1 MKEVF
6 KWFLCLM
13 LVAANFACDRQG
25 VDYIGEELN
34 EVYNEIAEGE
44 ACEVFDLANHDYVY
58 SVNSWK
64 KSREAAVRVEVDAG
78 FGLVGGSGTYFKIG
92 KDTVVVTAAHLYTF
106 SPGLVFQ
113 DEAIITTPHE
123 KVVGTLVYI
132 DRYVDIAVIKVPT
145 LDSRNAPKFRRA
157 KKLEVGTDVV
167 YSGFPGANN
176 LLTFGG
182 VLIGEGYGTDVA
194 MQSVA
199 WPGSSGSGVFD
210 TEGNFVGVVSAI
222 MVGHGIEGRQL
233 IESIVYVA
241 PSNLIDSRQL
251 KANLDKHGRT
261 RHEGF

>member
-1 MKEVF
+1 
-6 KWFLCLM
+6 
-13 LVAANFACDRQG
+13 
-25 VDYIGEELN
+25 
-34 EVYNEIAEGE
+34 
-44 ACEVFDLANHDYVY
+44 
-58 SVNSWK
+58 
-64 KSREAAVRVEVDAG
+64 
-78 FGLVGGSGTYFKIG
+78 
-92 KDTVVVTAAHLYTF
+92 
-106 SPGLVFQ
+106 
-113 DEAIITTPHE
+113 
-123 KVVGTLVYI
+123 VVGTLVYI